1 MFTTCDEKCIHGLTH
16 PGWIVVI
23 SHDHPSAGSPLT
35 LRNCRQFVAG
45 RDQQLWCILA
55 ILGWCGRS
63 WWLRGDSGWN
73 VYICLKQEMWIQ
85 NDFPAFGTGRCQG
98 SEGSGAELID
108 SLVHC
113 SENTH
118 GGLAHSVGT
127 NVATFF
133 QSPHFGVNGFEPF
146 SF

>member
-1 MFTTCDEKCIHGLTH
+1 
-16 PGWIVVI
+16 
-23 SHDHPSAGSPLT
+23 
-35 LRNCRQFVAG
+35 
-45 RDQQLWCILA
+45 
-55 ILGWCGRS
+55 
-63 WWLRGDSGWN
+63 
-73 VYICLKQEMWIQ
+73 MWIQ